1 MDVSA
6 SPIRKRLLSSA
17 VLSLVGIGLMV
28 FGLLLFLNSLGS
40 GGGYLAATL
49 FILGG
54 VLVVV
59 AIAKAIFKAVQ

>member
-40 GGGYLAATL
+40 GGGYVAATL